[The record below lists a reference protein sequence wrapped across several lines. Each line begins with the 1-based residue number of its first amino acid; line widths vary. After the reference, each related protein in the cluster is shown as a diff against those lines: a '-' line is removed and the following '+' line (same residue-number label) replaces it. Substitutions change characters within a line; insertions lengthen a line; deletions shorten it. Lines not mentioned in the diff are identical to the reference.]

1 MDRVRNIWIKNANY
15 FKQAL
20 SKRSHFFSIQLTTGS
35 ELFFL
40 QILLHFRLS
49 TFEWCS
55 SMVSDIAIL
64 CKSAAGLYL
73 LFALYPTI
81 CYCNQPFAP
90 SLFPMEI
97 SKPFTTTCI
106 TYRSCRLKNK
116 GAPIK
121 STINN
126 WKLTLSHFVVIMT
139 CSYCLLRLV
148 LAYNSP
154 ETPLNLNLLTIF
166 LTLILWSLPEDFLWK
181 VGNFHISKQ
190 HKSFSPMSSFLK
202 FSFSCLN
209 VLEIQNQKHSYQ
221 RVLGTFQILVEKVG
235 LIFSKWYCNGNINT
249 TPDYI

>member
-1 MDRVRNIWIKNANY
+1 
-15 FKQAL
+15 
-20 SKRSHFFSIQLTTGS
+20 
-35 ELFFL
+35 
-40 QILLHFRLS
+40 
-49 TFEWCS
+49 
-55 SMVSDIAIL
+55 MVSDIAIL
-64 CKSAAGLYL
+64 CKSVAALYL
-73 LFALYPTI
+73 LSALYPTI

-121 STINN
+121 STISNC
-126 WKLTLSHFVVIMT
+126 KLTLSHFVVIMT

-148 LAYNSP
+148 LAYKSP
-154 ETPLNLNLLTIF
+154 ETPLNFNLLAIF
-166 LTLILWSLPEDFLWK
+166 LTLILWSLTED
-181 VGNFHISKQ
+181 FHISKQ

-209 VLEIQNQKHSYQ
+209 VFEIQNQKHSYQ
-221 RVLGTFQILVEKVG
+221 RVLGTFQILVEKMG

-249 TPDYI
+249 TPVYI